1 MSESNQIDMN
11 SLHNTVLRETENDS
25 LLEIKPNFY
34 QNLSDFIGN
43 LRKQEFDDVE
53 NKPNFYQNLS
63 DFIGNLR
70 KQEFDDVENKIKD
83 TMIEMVTELTSLLI
97 HIRLEKISN
106 SDDFDISYLLDEE
119 KFILDSLDEQ
129 NERTEMILSAT
140 INGKSK
146 FLESLA
152 ENHKIKKV
160 VIRFL
165 DNVDEIVGADLE
177 KYGPFKAEDIA
188 TIPYENAQALIA
200 KNIATKVRWE
210 D

>member
-1 MSESNQIDMN
+1 MSESNQIDIN
-11 SLHNTVLRETENDS
+11 SLHNTILRETENDS
-25 LLEIKPNFY
+25 LLEINPNFY
-34 QNLSDFIGN
+34 RFLSDFIGN
-43 LRKQEFDDVE
+43 LRKQEFD
-53 NKPNFYQNLS
+53 
-63 DFIGNLR
+63 G
-70 KQEFDDVENKIKD
+70 VENKIKD
-83 TMIEMVTELTSLLI
+83 TMIEMASELTSLLI

-106 SDDFDISYLLDEE
+106 SNDYDVGHLLDEE
-119 KFILDSLDEQ
+119 KYILDSQDEQ
-129 NERTEMILSAT
+129 NERIEMILSAT

-165 DNVDEIVGADLE
+165 SEVDEIVGADLE
-177 KYGPFKAEDIA
+177 KYGPFQAEDIA

-200 KNIATKVRWE
+200 KNIATKIRWE

>member
-1 MSESNQIDMN
+1 MSESDQIDID
-11 SLHNTVLRETENDS
+11 SLHRTVLRETENDS
-25 LLEIKPNFY
+25 LLEIKSNFY
-34 QNLSDFIGN
+34 RSLSDFIGN
-43 LRKQEFDDVE
+43 LRKQEFD
-53 NKPNFYQNLS
+53 
-63 DFIGNLR
+63 G
-70 KQEFDDVENKIKD
+70 VENKIKD
-83 TMIEMVTELTSLLI
+83 TMIEMATELTSLLI

-106 SDDFDISYLLDEE
+106 SDDYEISHLLDEE
-119 KFILDSLDEQ
+119 KFILDSQEEQ

-146 FLESLA
+146 FLELLA

-165 DNVDEIVGADLE
+165 SEVDEIVGADLE

-200 KNIATKVRWE
+200 KKIATKVRWK